1 MSEDVKAPEA
11 TEGKKKKKKLSKVV
25 EGSVI
30 TIVEAVTGTTLKF
43 DVNTLP
49 EAIQTNLK
57 YHGASQKLGD
67 AAAGREG
74 QEAVNAI
81 NKVWE
86 GLAKGDWSVRAPAA
100 EKVSIKDLAGKV
112 AAMAD
117 GKDKKMAEELLRKLG
132 ILK

>member
-1 MSEDVKAPEA
+1 MSEDVKAPKA
-11 TEGKKKKKKLSKVV
+11 TEEKKKKKKLSKVV

-74 QEAVNAI
+74 QEAINAI

>member
-1 MSEDVKAPEA
+1 MSEETAVV
-11 TEGKKKKKKLSKVV
+11 TERKKKKKLSKVV

-30 TIVEAVTGTTLKF
+30 AITEAITGAVLKF
-43 DVNTLP
+43 DVATLP
-49 EAIQTNLK
+49 DAIQTNLK

-74 QEAVNAI
+74 QEAIDAI

-117 GKDKKMAEELLRKLG
+117 GKDKKAAEDLLRKLG

>member
-1 MSEDVKAPEA
+1 MSEEVQ
-11 TEGKKKKKKLSKVV
+11 KKTKKLSKGV

-30 TIVEAVTGTTLKF
+30 TIKEAITGTELMF
-43 DVNTLP
+43 DVNELP

-57 YHGASQKLGD
+57 YHGGLQKLGD
-67 AAAGREG
+67 AAAGKEG
-74 QEAVNAI
+74 QEAVDSI

-86 GLAKGDWSVRAPAA
+86 GLLKGDWTVRAPAA
-100 EKVSIKDLAGKV
+100 EKVSLKDLAGKV

-117 GKDKKMAEELLRKLG
+117 GAEKNAAEELLRKLG

>member
-1 MSEDVKAPEA
+1 MSEETAVV
-11 TEGKKKKKKLSKVV
+11 TESKKKKKLSKVV

-30 TIVEAVTGTTLKF
+30 TITEAITGTVLKF
-43 DVNTLP
+43 DVATLP
-49 EAIQTNLK
+49 DAIQTNLK

-74 QEAVNAI
+74 QEAINAI

-117 GKDKKMAEELLRKLG
+117 GKDKKAAEDLLRKLG

>member
-11 TEGKKKKKKLSKVV
+11 TEGKKKKKKLSKII
-25 EGSVI
+25 EGSII

>member
-1 MSEDVKAPEA
+1 MSEDVKAPKA
-11 TEGKKKKKKLSKVV
+11 TEEKKKKKKLSKVV

>member
-11 TEGKKKKKKLSKVV
+11 TEEKKKKKKLSKVV